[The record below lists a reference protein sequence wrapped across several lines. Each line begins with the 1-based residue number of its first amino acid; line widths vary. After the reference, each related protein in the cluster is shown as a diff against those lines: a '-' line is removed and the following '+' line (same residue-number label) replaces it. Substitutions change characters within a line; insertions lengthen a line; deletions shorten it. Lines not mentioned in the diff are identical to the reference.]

1 MIRRVE
7 NRRLYPPFLAVEPHD
22 VNKKKENFENKKRER
37 DKKDAYLQRKIGVHI
52 LAAKR
57 FPLFRVDIG
66 GERET
71 RNGRELDR

>member
-7 NRRLYPPFLAVEPHD
+7 NRRLYPPFLTVEPHD
-22 VNKKKENFENKKRER
+22 VNKKKENFENKKRKR
-37 DKKDAYLQRKIGVHI
+37 DKKDAYLQRKIHI
-52 LAAKR
+52 LATKR

>member
-7 NRRLYPPFLAVEPHD
+7 NRRLYPPFLTVEPHD

-37 DKKDAYLQRKIGVHI
+37 DKKDAYLQRKIHI
-52 LAAKR
+52 LATKR
-57 FPLFRVDIG
+57 FPLFSVDIG